1 MSSSAEEVTHD
12 SSMLAIPID
21 AVSLGNASFT
31 AVSYTPGTFALA
43 IECSTSLRIDRKIGS
58 VRWLRVSDRLGEGI
72 TKRTLDILRPDIQKC
87 GGKSSS

>member
-12 SSMLAIPID
+12 SSALAIPID

-31 AVSYTPGTFALA
+31 AVSYTFALA

-58 VRWLRVSDRLGEGI
+58 VRWLRMSDRLGEGI
-72 TKRTLDILRPDIQKC
+72 AERTLDILRPDIQKC